1 MTKQT
6 TMIKLIVSGRVGN
19 DAEVKNVG
27 DNTVC
32 SFSVAHTEKVYGPTP
47 SEKVI
52 WITCSIWGERG
63 VKLAPHI
70 LKGTF
75 VVVEGSGGIN
85 AYLNKNTGAAEAVI
99 RCMVNSLEFGG
110 KPTAAGIPTAI
121 IESNKGYIN
130 PLNNPAVQE
139 LQTKLNLGGV
149 TFEGVDGD
157 LPF

>member
-1 MTKQT
+1 MTKQI

-32 SFSVAHTEKVYGPTP
+32 SFSVAHTEKIYGPTP
-47 SEKVI
+47 SEKTI
-52 WITCSIWGERG
+52 WVTCSIWGERG

-75 VVVEGSGGIN
+75 VVVEGSGGVN
-85 AYLNKNTGAAEAVI
+85 AYLNKNTGAADAVI

-110 KPTAAGIPTAI
+110 KPNASN
-121 IESNKGYIN
+121 ESNPATLTGYKN
-130 PLNNPAVQE
+130 PLNNPAVKE
-139 LQTKLNLGGV
+139 LKRELNLGGV

>member
-1 MTKQT
+1 
-6 TMIKLIVSGRVGN
+6 MIKLIVSGRVGN
-19 DAEVKNVG
+19 DAEVKSVG

-32 SFSVAHTEKVYGPTP
+32 SFSVAHTEKVYGPNP
-47 SEKVI
+47 SEKTI
-52 WITCSIWGERG
+52 WVTCSIWGERG

-70 LKGTF
+70 LKGTY

-85 AYLNKNTGAAEAVI
+85 AYLNKNNGAAEAVI

-110 KPTAAGIPTAI
+110 KPNGNNETNPATLTAY
-121 IESNKGYIN
+121 KN
-130 PLNNPAVQE
+130 PLNNPAVKE
-139 LQTKLNLGGV
+139 LQRELNLGGV

>member
-1 MTKQT
+1 
-6 TMIKLIVSGRVGN
+6 MIKLIVSGRVGN

-32 SFSVAHTEKVYGPTP
+32 SFSVAHTEKIYGSTP

-52 WITCSIWGERG
+52 WVTCSIWGERG

-75 VVVEGSGGIN
+75 VVVEGSAGIN
-85 AYLNKNTGAAEAVI
+85 AYLNKNNGAAEAVI

-110 KPTAAGIPTAI
+110 KPNGGN
-121 IESNKGYIN
+121 ESNPATLKGYTN
-130 PLNNPAVQE
+130 PLNNPVVQD
-139 LQTKLNLGGV
+139 LRNQLNL
-149 TFEGVDGD
+149 EEE

>member
-1 MTKQT
+1 
-6 TMIKLIVSGRVGN
+6 MIKLIVSGRVGN
-19 DAEVKNVG
+19 DAEVKSVS

-32 SFSVAHTEKVYGPTP
+32 SFSVAHTEKVYGPNP
-47 SEKVI
+47 SEKTI
-52 WITCSIWGERG
+52 WVTCSIWGERG
-63 VKLAPHI
+63 TKLAPHI

-110 KPTAAGIPTAI
+110 KPNNGN
-121 IESNKGYIN
+121 ESNPATLTTYTN
-130 PLNNPAVQE
+130 PINNPAVQE
-139 LQTKLNLGGV
+139 LKTKLNLD
-149 TFEGVDGD
+149 EE

>member
-1 MTKQT
+1 
-6 TMIKLIVSGRVGN
+6 MIKLIVSGRVGN

-32 SFSVAHTEKVYGPTP
+32 SFSVAHTEKVYGPNP

-63 VKLAPHI
+63 TKLASHI

-85 AYLNKNTGAAEAVI
+85 AYINKNTGAAEAVI

-110 KPTAAGIPTAI
+110 KPNTFT
-121 IESNKGYIN
+121 ESSSVTNTGN
-130 PLNNPAVQE
+130 VNLLNNPAITD
-139 LQTKLNLGGV
+139 LKTKFNLD
-149 TFEGVDGD
+149 EE

>member
-19 DAEVKNVG
+19 DAEVKNVS

-47 SEKVI
+47 SEKVV
-52 WITCSIWGERG
+52 WVTCSIWGERG

-75 VVVEGSGGIN
+75 VVVEGTGGVN
-85 AYLNKNTGAAEAVI
+85 AYLNKNTGAADAVI

-110 KPTAAGIPTAI
+110 KPSSSN
-121 IESNKGYIN
+121 ESNPATLTGYKN
-130 PLNNPAVQE
+130 PLNNPAVKE
-139 LQTKLNLGGV
+139 LQRELNLGGV

>member
-1 MTKQT
+1 
-6 TMIKLIVSGRVGN
+6 MIKLIVSGRVGN

-32 SFSVAHTEKVYGPTP
+32 SFSVAHTEKVYNPTP
-47 SEKVI
+47 SEKTI
-52 WITCSIWGERG
+52 WVTCSIWGERG
-63 VKLAPHI
+63 TKLAPHI

-85 AYLNKNTGAAEAVI
+85 AYLNKNTGAADAVI

-110 KPTAAGIPTAI
+110 KPNG
-121 IESNKGYIN
+121 SNEGNPAKLTGYTN
-130 PLNNPAVQE
+130 PLNNPAVKE
-139 LQTKLNLGGV
+139 LQRELNLGGV

>member
-1 MTKQT
+1 
-6 TMIKLIVSGRVGN
+6 MIKLIVSGRVGN

-32 SFSVAHTEKVYGPTP
+32 SFSVAHTEKVYGPNP
-47 SEKVI
+47 SEKVV
-52 WITCSIWGERG
+52 WVTCSIWGERG

-75 VVVEGSGGIN
+75 VVVEGSGGVN

-110 KPTAAGIPTAI
+110 KPSSGN
-121 IESNKGYIN
+121 ESNPATLTGYKN
-130 PLNNPAVQE
+130 PLNNPAVKE
-139 LQTKLNLGGV
+139 LQRELNLGGV

>member
-1 MTKQT
+1 
-6 TMIKLIVSGRVGN
+6 MIKLIVSGRVGN

-52 WITCSIWGERG
+52 WVTCSIWGERG

-75 VVVEGSGGIN
+75 VVVEGTGGVN
-85 AYLNKNTGAAEAVI
+85 AYLNKNTGAADAVI

-110 KPTAAGIPTAI
+110 KPSSGN
-121 IESNKGYIN
+121 ESNSATLTGYKN
-130 PLNNPAVQE
+130 PLNNPAVKE
-139 LQTKLNLGGV
+139 LQRELNLGGV